1 MSKPLLLIL
10 PPSNETPKQI
20 SEELTARV
28 NVVQDIQAD
37 TLAKTLTTITPSALH
52 PSIEVPIEYTTFDI
66 IAERAR
72 DLSMTV
78 EEFAERLL
86 QISMPNRTEETAKPT
101 NDTNLFSP
109 DEVPSMKAG
118 LLALK
123 TQFSQMED
131 SRAPAELL
139 EERKKLEALL
149 STKETRFYT
158 SREKL
163 RETGIKFDY
172 LNFRGFLEEKGSSVS
187 IRLDPEDT
195 NMLIE
200 HLELSITS
208 SKIAWDDKCTLF
220 IGLGKTES
228 GKHAAAEYICGERGG
243 GILEL
248 FFEVPEIAKTPE
260 NSQYFR
266 RIIIPFFR
274 NPEFKQTDSDNH
286 DIFHGLSFANMVL
299 GNSISEGHYLH
310 IGYNTSFLAI
320 PELFSLADSQ
330 ENELLISQSVAI
342 HGSPYHL
349 TRWFQ
354 LSQHPKMP
362 AHVTSWITRA
372 IRQLRIESDT
382 PLNLDFALHDSG
394 QRTAW
399 AI

>member
-1 MSKPLLLIL
+1 MSKSLSLIL
-10 PPSNETPKQI
+10 PASARTREQI
-20 SEELTARV
+20 SQELSVRVTAV
-28 NVVQDIQAD
+28 QNVQAD
-37 TLAKTLTTITPSALH
+37 ILVKALTTIAPDAIH
-52 PSIEVPIEYTTFDI
+52 PYTEVTIEDTTFDI
-66 IAERAR
+66 IARRAR
-72 DLSMTV
+72 ELRMTV
-78 EEFAERLL
+78 EDFAERLL

-131 SRAPAELL
+131 SRALAELL
-139 EERKKLEALL
+139 EERNELEALL

-163 RETGIKFDY
+163 EETGIKFDY
-172 LNFRGFLEEKGSSVS
+172 LNFRGFLDEGQSSVS
-187 IRLDPEDT
+187 TRIDSE
-195 NMLIE
+195 NNNILIDKQ
-200 HLELSITS
+200 ELNIISYENLLT
-208 SKIAWDDKCTLF
+208 
-220 IGLGKTES
+220 IGLGKTDS
-228 GKHAAAEYICGERGG
+228 GKSAAEEYMCGERGG